1 MQEEKDRIIESELK
15 GLTLRIYWHL
25 LGLNKKETI
34 GIRSIQRVLG
44 LSSPSV
50 ASHHLEKL
58 KTLGLLDK
66 DATGEYRLVGQV
78 KVGILQNFVRFL
90 GVLLPRYLFYST
102 MFTATLILYPI
113 IYPPNFSA
121 HNIMA
126 RIRRVSSCNFLERD
140 VQGLEDETV
149 LMSVQPVLTCGIMRD
164 DALYANAGE
173 NATGDKWRVGR

>member
-1 MQEEKDRIIESELK
+1 MQEERERIIESELK
-15 GLTLRIYWHL
+15 GLTLRVYWHIL
-25 LGLNKKETI
+25 SLNRKESI
-34 GIRSIQRVLG
+34 GTRSVQRALG

-66 DATGEYRLVGQV
+66 DATGEYRLVGLV
-78 KVGILQNFVRFL
+78 KVGVLRNFVGVL

-102 MFTATLILYPI
+102 MFTAMLVLYPI

-126 RIRRVSSCNFLERD
+126 FVFGISAVVVSWNETFRVWR
-140 VQGLEDETV
+140 
-149 LMSVQPVLTCGIMRD
+149 MRPF
-164 DALYANAGE
+164 
-173 NATGDKWRVGR
+173 

>member
-1 MQEEKDRIIESELK
+1 LQEERERIIESELK
-15 GLTLRIYWHL
+15 GLTLRVYWHIL
-25 LGLNKKETI
+25 SLNRKESI
-34 GIRSIQRVLG
+34 GTRSVQRALG

-78 KVGILQNFVRFL
+78 KVGVLRNFVGVF

-102 MFTATLILYPI
+102 MFTAMLILYPI

-126 RIRRVSSCNFLERD
+126 FVFGVSAVVVSWNETFRVCR
-140 VQGLEDETV
+140 
-149 LMSVQPVLTCGIMRD
+149 MRPF
-164 DALYANAGE
+164 
-173 NATGDKWRVGR
+173 

>member
-1 MQEEKDRIIESELK
+1 LQEERERIIESELK
-15 GLTLRIYWHL
+15 GLTLRVYWHIL
-25 LGLNKKETI
+25 SLNKKESI
-34 GIRSIQRVLG
+34 GTRSVQRALG

-66 DATGEYRLVGQV
+66 DATGEYRLVGLV
-78 KVGILQNFVRFL
+78 KVGVLRNFVGVL

-102 MFTATLILYPI
+102 MFTAMLVLYPI

-126 RIRRVSSCNFLERD
+126 FVFGISAVVVSWN
-140 VQGLEDETV
+140 ETFRAWR
-149 LMSVQPVLTCGIMRD
+149 MRPF
-164 DALYANAGE
+164 
-173 NATGDKWRVGR
+173 

>member
-1 MQEEKDRIIESELK
+1 MQEERERIIESELK
-15 GLTLRIYWHL
+15 GLTLRVYWHIL
-25 LGLNKKETI
+25 SLNRKESI
-34 GIRSIQRVLG
+34 GTRSVQRALG

-66 DATGEYRLVGQV
+66 DSTGEYRLVGLV
-78 KVGILQNFVRFL
+78 KVGVLRNFVGIL

-102 MFTATLILYPI
+102 MFTAMLVLYPI

-126 RIRRVSSCNFLERD
+126 FVFGISAVVVSWNETFRVWR
-140 VQGLEDETV
+140 
-149 LMSVQPVLTCGIMRD
+149 MRPF
-164 DALYANAGE
+164 
-173 NATGDKWRVGR
+173 

>member
-1 MQEEKDRIIESELK
+1 LQEERERIIESELK
-15 GLTLRIYWHL
+15 GLTLRVYWHIL
-25 LGLNKKETI
+25 SLNRKESI
-34 GIRSIQRVLG
+34 GTRSVQRALG

-66 DATGEYRLVGQV
+66 DATGEYRLVGLV
-78 KVGILQNFVRFL
+78 KVGVLRNFVGIL

-102 MFTATLILYPI
+102 MFTAMLVLYPI

-126 RIRRVSSCNFLERD
+126 FVFGISAVVVSWNETFRVWR
-140 VQGLEDETV
+140 
-149 LMSVQPVLTCGIMRD
+149 MRPF
-164 DALYANAGE
+164 
-173 NATGDKWRVGR
+173 

>member
-1 MQEEKDRIIESELK
+1 MQEERERIIESELK
-15 GLTLRIYWHL
+15 GLTLRVYWHIL
-25 LGLNKKETI
+25 SLNKKESI
-34 GIRSIQRVLG
+34 GTRSVQRALG

-66 DATGEYRLVGQV
+66 DATGEYRLVGLV
-78 KVGILQNFVRFL
+78 KVGVLRNFVGIL

-102 MFTATLILYPI
+102 MFTAMLVLYPI

-126 RIRRVSSCNFLERD
+126 FVFGVSAVVVSWNETFRVWR
-140 VQGLEDETV
+140 
-149 LMSVQPVLTCGIMRD
+149 MRPF
-164 DALYANAGE
+164 
-173 NATGDKWRVGR
+173 